1 MKLIKIKSESEI
13 KYERLRITDTEWR
26 MNYQCRKSYRINID
40 DCIQPHWIIAA
51 KLKYIQ
57 PQFWLYLNDKQRVLP
72 KCT

>member
-13 KYERLRITDTEWR
+13 KYERLRITGTEWR
-26 MNYQCRKSYRINID
+26 MNYQCRKSDRINID
-40 DCIQPHWIIAA
+40 DCIQTHWIIAA

-57 PQFWLYLNDKQRVLP
+57 PQFWSHIEDKQRVLP